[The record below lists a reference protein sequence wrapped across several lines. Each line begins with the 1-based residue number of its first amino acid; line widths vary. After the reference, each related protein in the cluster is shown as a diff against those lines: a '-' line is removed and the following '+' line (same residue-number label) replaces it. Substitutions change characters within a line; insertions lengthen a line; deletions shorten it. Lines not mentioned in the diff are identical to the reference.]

1 MPAPVQRPIELI
13 LARNLLSSI
22 STAAFLVAREGE
34 IIFFNE
40 GASELLGRRFEETGA
55 MSADEWTQLFG
66 PFDENG
72 EPIPFD
78 EIDLTQALRGN
89 KPAHS
94 TFFLR
99 DASGHQHR
107 IAASG
112 FPIVGGQGFHGAIIV
127 FWPVQEDDD
136 Q

>member
-40 GASELLGRRFEETGA
+40 SAAELLGRRFEETGA
-55 MSADEWTQLFG
+55 LPVEQWTQMFG
-66 PFDENG
+66 PFDEDGNML
-72 EPIPFD
+72 PFD
-78 EIDLTQALRGN
+78 EIELTQALRGN
-89 KPAHS
+89 KPTHS
-94 TFFLR
+94 TFFVR
-99 DASGHQHR
+99 DASGSHHR

-112 FPIVGGQGFHGAIIV
+112 FPIVGGDGFHGAIVV
-127 FWPVQEDDD
+127 FWPIREDEE
-136 Q
+136 

>member
-22 STAAFLVAREGE
+22 STPAFLVARAGE

-40 GASELLGRRFEETGA
+40 AAADLLGRRFEETGA
-55 MSADEWTQLFG
+55 LTVDKWTKLFG
-66 PFDENG
+66 PFDADGNMM
-72 EPIPFD
+72 PFD

-99 DASGHQHR
+99 DASGDHHE

-112 FPIVGGQGFHGAIIV
+112 FPIVGGQGFHGAIVV
-127 FWPVQEDDD
+127 FWPLQEDG

>member
-22 STAAFLVAREGE
+22 STAAFLVARAGE
-34 IIFFNE
+34 IIFYND
-40 GASELLGRRFEETGA
+40 AAAELLGRRFEETGA
-55 MSADEWTQLFG
+55 MAVEQWTSLFG
-66 PFDENG
+66 PFDEDGNAL
-72 EPIPFD
+72 PFD
-78 EIDLTQALRGN
+78 EIELTQALRGN

-94 TFFLR
+94 NFYLR
-99 DASGHQHR
+99 DASGQHHQ

-112 FPIVGGQGFHGAIIV
+112 FPIVGGQGFHGAIVV
-127 FWPVQEDDD
+127 FWPLGEDG